1 MSTFAE
7 ELRDSIKKEAQSSN
21 TIDIE
26 VLKKSIS
33 NSIRRYGKWTCYCH
47 GYVTKTSI
55 GISNACK
62 LSDKNEL
69 LEKLRFLGF
78 TPYYGTNNF
87 GSNYIEVICR

>member
-21 TIDIE
+21 NIDIE
-26 VLKKSIS
+26 VLKRSIS

-47 GYVTKTSI
+47 GYVTNTSI
-55 GISNACK
+55 GISSACK

-69 LEKLRFLGF
+69 LEKLKFLGF
-78 TPYYGTNNF
+78 IPYYGTNNF

>member
-7 ELRDSIKKEAQSSN
+7 ELRDSIKKEAKSSN
-21 TIDIE
+21 NIDIE
-26 VLKKSIS
+26 VLKRSIS

-47 GYVTKTSI
+47 GYITKTSI

-62 LSDKNEL
+62 PSDKNEL

>member
-21 TIDIE
+21 NIDIE
-26 VLKKSIS
+26 VLKRSIS

-47 GYVTKTSI
+47 GYVTNTSI
-55 GISNACK
+55 GISSACK

-78 TPYYGTNNF
+78 TPYYGTNTF
-87 GSNYIEVICR
+87 GSNYIEVVCR

>member
-21 TIDIE
+21 NINIE
-26 VLKKSIS
+26 VLKRSIS

-78 TPYYGTNNF
+78 IPYYGTNNF

>member
-7 ELRDSIKKEAQSSN
+7 ELRDYIKKEAQSSN
-21 TIDIE
+21 NIDIE
-26 VLKKSIS
+26 ALKRSIS
-33 NSIRRYGKWTCYCH
+33 NSIKRYGKWTCYCH
-47 GYVTKTSI
+47 GYVTDTSI
-55 GISNACK
+55 GIFNACK

>member
-21 TIDIE
+21 NIDIE
-26 VLKKSIS
+26 VLKRSIS

-78 TPYYGTNNF
+78 TPYYWTNNF

>member
-21 TIDIE
+21 NIDIE
-26 VLKKSIS
+26 VLKRSIS
-33 NSIRRYGKWTCYCH
+33 DSIRCYGKWTCYCD
-47 GYVTKTSI
+47 GYVTDTSI
-55 GISNACK
+55 GISSACK

-78 TPYYGTNNF
+78 TPHYMTNNF
-87 GSNYIEVICR
+87 GSKYIEVTCQ

>member
-21 TIDIE
+21 NIDIE
-26 VLKKSIS
+26 VLKRSIS
-33 NSIRRYGKWTCYCH
+33 NSIKRYGKWTCYCH
-47 GYVTKTSI
+47 GYVTETSI
-55 GISNACK
+55 GIFNACK

-87 GSNYIEVICR
+87 ESNYIEVICR

>member
-21 TIDIE
+21 NIDIE
-26 VLKKSIS
+26 VLKRSIS

-47 GYVTKTSI
+47 GYITKTSI

-78 TPYYGTNNF
+78 TPYCGTNNF
-87 GSNYIEVICR
+87 GANYIEVICR

>member
-7 ELRDSIKKEAQSSN
+7 ELKDSIKKEAQSSN
-21 TIDIE
+21 NIDIE
-26 VLKKSIS
+26 VLKRSIS

-47 GYVTKTSI
+47 GYITKTSI

-62 LSDKNEL
+62 PSDKNEL

>member
-21 TIDIE
+21 NIDIE
-26 VLKKSIS
+26 VLKRSIS
-33 NSIRRYGKWTCYCH
+33 NSIKRYGIWTCYCH
-47 GYVTKTSI
+47 GYVTETSI